1 MAAGLAMPLSAAC
14 GCRGRVVAQGG
25 QRISNLL
32 KIVAINE
39 NPAKLND
46 LGGILGHIYTVFI
59 AGGGNVDHD
68 VAVDVELRHLL
79 RSHDSNGSAGSRLRR
94 VQGAGNDCRR

>member
-1 MAAGLAMPLSAAC
+1 
-14 GCRGRVVAQGG
+14 
-25 QRISNLL
+25 
-32 KIVAINE
+32 
-39 NPAKLND
+39 
-46 LGGILGHIYTVFI
+46 VFI